1 MLTWLRPRRRGPP
14 PFHLPAIERARSAAA
29 VPLQASWPPRPTD
42 ISFNSRHVLQQATRS
57 HKHLTLKLISRC
69 MSLSRALQASVGDEH
84 FARELIE
91 QSAGHPCGAHVDQG
105 CTEGVLQ
112 PSCTEF
118 FFRTE
123 PAKSVRPE
131 TRARRTPPTRR
142 SLVGRDR
149 AAPFF
154 PRSNLACTLRDR
166 RESSSPPFGRGAPPA
181 VGSPA
186 SARLR
191 APPAPSDHA

>member
-69 MSLSRALQASVGDEH
+69 MSLSRALRASVGDEH

-105 CTEGVLQ
+105 CTEGILQ
-112 PSCTEF
+112 HSHRIRVEGTVPRPGSTDSVPKTRSR
-118 FFRTE
+118 FRSRRVKTSHKDRISFLD
-123 PAKSVRPE
+123 PVPRLHRHRIFVTTSRVHVRH
-131 TRARRTPPTRR
+131 ARVSKNPNT
-142 SLVGRDR
+142 
-149 AAPFF
+149 
-154 PRSNLACTLRDR
+154 
-166 RESSSPPFGRGAPPA
+166 
-181 VGSPA
+181 
-186 SARLR
+186 
-191 APPAPSDHA
+191 

>member
-29 VPLQASWPPRPTD
+29 VPLQASWPPRPTE

-69 MSLSRALQASVGDEH
+69 MSLSRALRASVGDEH

-91 QSAGHPCGAHVDQG
+91 QSAGHPRGAHVDQG

-112 PSCTEF
+112 HSHRIRGRGYRFST
-118 FFRTE
+118 R
-123 PAKSVRPE
+123 KHRSRPE
-131 TRARRTPPTRR
+131 NSESFSFPPCKNLSQRPYLVPRPRPSTPSTP
-142 SLVGRDR
+142 
-149 AAPFF
+149 
-154 PRSNLACTLRDR
+154 NLCDYQ
-166 RESSSPPFGRGAPPA
+166 
-181 VGSPA
+181 
-186 SARLR
+186 
-191 APPAPSDHA
+191 